1 MPRRA
6 FTALTLIASLT
17 LGHGAVAETLEMT
30 DAPQARDAV
39 VARGMSMS
47 QVEQRYGEPTRRI
60 GAVGD
65 PPISRWIYPQF
76 VVYFEGQH
84 VIHAVGT
91 SPTT

>member
-6 FTALTLIASLT
+6 FTALTLIASLA
-17 LGHGAVAETLEMT
+17 LGRGAVAETLEMT

-47 QVEQRYGEPTRRI
+47 QVEQRYGEPARRI